1 MPKWVM
7 ADSQKAFFERL
18 NDPSLYQQLNS
29 EITENLRRRGGGK
42 ALLITAF
49 NEQNLVGET
58 LGRYLIRWHRWSSKK
73 VCFVPAKVPAVC

>member
-29 EITENLRRRGGGK
+29 EITENLRR
-42 ALLITAF
+42 
-49 NEQNLVGET
+49 
-58 LGRYLIRWHRWSSKK
+58 
-73 VCFVPAKVPAVC
+73 